1 MIQKREKLQ
10 KNNYYRRK
18 KIMARTENE
27 ITRDE
32 QQTNLL
38 LAIISELKEI
48 NKNIKFNMEN

>member
-1 MIQKREKLQ
+1 
-10 KNNYYRRK
+10 
-18 KIMARTENE
+18 MARTQNE

-48 NKNIKFNMEN
+48 NKNINKLNTGGKNAK